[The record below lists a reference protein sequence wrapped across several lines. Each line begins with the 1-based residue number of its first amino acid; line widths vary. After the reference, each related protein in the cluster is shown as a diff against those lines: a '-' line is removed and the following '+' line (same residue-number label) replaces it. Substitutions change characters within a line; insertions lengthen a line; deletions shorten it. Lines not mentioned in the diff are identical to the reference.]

1 MWPVKNACIIDLLC
15 LTLALFA
22 SSNTT
27 WGDSIVCGDRKIR
40 FGTLGKVAKIELFR
54 RLVPLFLVVLGLV
67 GLVSF
72 MSPFTALVCLATA
85 IGVYAAAPQPRQPA
99 GVIQPE
105 ASPPVWM
112 TDLVGYTV
120 GIPLFTMAFIGL
132 TFGDRMIGA
141 WTGLLAFP
149 ACFCLPIF
157 LIAVRQKTSW
167 VRFFGNGFEFAEMG
181 LKTRVRYVDLENA
194 MVREWQTGNAFV
206 RALGSLGFM
215 SRQKVALLSGS
226 DHSRTLVFTRKDGTQ
241 FAVSSEVIPDLQR
254 ILIGMDRAGV
264 ELPHGF
270 GEREREKIR
279 KKRERL
285 YRKADVQEEV
295 LSPREQAKK
304 IAALLDQSKF
314 SHLKGE
320 SS

>member
-1 MWPVKNACIIDLLC
+1 M
-15 LTLALFA
+15 
-22 SSNTT
+22 
-27 WGDSIVCGDRKIR
+27 
-40 FGTLGKVAKIELFR
+40 GKVAKIELLR
-54 RLVPLFLVVLGLV
+54 RLVPLFLAVLGLV
-67 GLVSF
+67 GLITF
-72 MSPFTALVCLATA
+72 MTPFTSLVCLATA
-85 IGVYAAAPQPRQPA
+85 IGVYAATPQPKPPA
-99 GVIQPE
+99 GVIQPQ

-112 TDLVGYTV
+112 TDLIGYTV
-120 GIPLFTMAFIGL
+120 GIPLFTMALVGL
-132 TFGDRMIGA
+132 TYGDRMIGA

-157 LIAVRQKTSW
+157 LIAIRQKTSW

-181 LKTRVRYVDLENA
+181 LKTRVRYVDLESA
-194 MVREWQTGNAFV
+194 VVREWQTGNAFV

-241 FAVSSEVIPDLQR
+241 LAVSSEVIPDLQR
-254 ILIGMDRAGV
+254 VLIGMDRAGV

-270 GEREREKIR
+270 GERERVKIR
-279 KKRERL
+279 KKRERM
-285 YRKADVQEEV
+285 YRQSEVPQEA

-314 SHLKGE
+314 GHLKGE
-320 SS
+320 GS